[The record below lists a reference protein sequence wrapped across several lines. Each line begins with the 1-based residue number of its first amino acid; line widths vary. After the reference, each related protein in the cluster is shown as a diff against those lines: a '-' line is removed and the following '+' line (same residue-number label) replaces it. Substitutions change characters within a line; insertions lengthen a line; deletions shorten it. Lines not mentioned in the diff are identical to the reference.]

1 MAITP
6 ARTAFFTTITGVV
19 ALSVGFTTLAVAQAE
34 PHSTAA
40 ATTRAS
46 EASGMPSAVERFA
59 YPGAAQILK
68 DRKIDL
74 KRGDGHIQLTNCDS
88 PWDIQIESRT
98 GDEFFCFTISGNRG
112 FLTMELP
119 KAHSI
124 WTKDHP
130 VQAKITASGKETV
143 VNAPKNELTA
153 MGETGDAH
161 IVSTLVELRV
171 TS

>member
-6 ARTAFFTTITGVV
+6 ARTALFTTITGVV

-34 PHSTAA
+34 PHSTAP
-40 ATTRAS
+40 ATTTS
-46 EASGMPSAVERFA
+46 DIPSAVERFT
-59 YPGAAQILK
+59 YPGAAQILN
-68 DRKIDL
+68 DRKISL

-98 GDEFFCFTISGNRG
+98 GDEFFCFTVSGNRG

-130 VQAKITASGKETV
+130 VQAKITANGKETI
-143 VNAPKNELTA
+143 VNAPKDELTP
-153 MGETGDAH
+153 MGETGDTHTA
-161 IVSTLVELRV
+161 STLVELRV